1 MQLFQG
7 CNPGSIPGGRKPQA
21 QKAAQKT
28 FKEFRAPLAQL
39 DSAPAF

>member
-1 MQLFQG
+1 MASAQSRMASAQ
-7 CNPGSIPGGRKPQA
+7 STRVEI